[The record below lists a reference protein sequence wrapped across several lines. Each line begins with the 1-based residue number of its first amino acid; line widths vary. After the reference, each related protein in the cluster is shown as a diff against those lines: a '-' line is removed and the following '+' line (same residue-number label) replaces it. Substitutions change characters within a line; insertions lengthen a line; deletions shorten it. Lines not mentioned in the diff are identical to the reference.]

1 MIVQV
6 PFWTRPAALE
16 NGSREVLLIAIPVS
30 KPAWLVTNGKSRFVT
45 HWSMRK
51 SERGVAL
58 SMKRGIGSVE
68 LAAFALEFAA

>member
-1 MIVQV
+1 MQV
-6 PFWTRPAALE
+6 PAWTRPALLP

-30 KPAWLVTNGKSRFVT
+30 KPAWLVTNGNSRFVT

-51 SERGVAL
+51 VLVGRAL
-58 SMKRGIGSVE
+58 SMKRGIGSEE